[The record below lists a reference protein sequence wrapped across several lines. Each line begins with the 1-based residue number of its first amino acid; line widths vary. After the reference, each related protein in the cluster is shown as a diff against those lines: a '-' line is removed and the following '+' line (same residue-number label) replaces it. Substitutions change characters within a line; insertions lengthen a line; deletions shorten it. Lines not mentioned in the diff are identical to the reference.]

1 MNRLI
6 RCLPWLLLFL
16 AHGVL
21 AETAARIEFAVGGV
35 TAQAAS
41 GVVRTLA
48 RGDLVESGETVNTN
62 EGRAQL
68 RFTDGGFVSLYGG
81 SVFRIDDYRWAG
93 VNDGSERSFFSLL
106 KGALR
111 TVTGRVAKVNKK
123 AYLMS
128 TVVATIG
135 VRGTEYTMQL
145 QDMSLAGAVA
155 EGEIEVCN
163 AGGCLAVPAGQAYFV
178 AGPDVKPAISANQTF
193 LPPSA
198 PDALAAGVVSSTT
211 DSLTAVV
218 DGVGGLLGTTNDA
231 LFDTLQGTTGTL
243 VGATQDL
250 SGALLG
256 GGALGQTAQGVT
268 GAAGGAVGGAA
279 GAAGGA
285 TGGLIGGATGALG
298 GIVGGSGSTL
308 LNLGF

>member
-1 MNRLI
+1 MNMNRLTHF
-6 RCLPWLLLFL
+6 LPWLLLFL

-21 AETAARIEFAVGGV
+21 AETAARIEFVVGGV
-35 TAQAAS
+35 TAQTPAGAM
-41 GVVRTLA
+41 RTLA
-48 RGDLVESGETVNTN
+48 RGDVVESGETVNTN

-68 RFTDGGFVSLYGG
+68 RFTDGGFISLHAA
-81 SVFRIDDYRWAG
+81 SVFRIDEYRWAG
-93 VNDGSERSFFSLL
+93 VNDGSEKSFFSLL

-145 QDMSLAGAVA
+145 QDTSLAGAVA

-178 AGPDVKPAISANQTF
+178 AGPNVKPAISVNQTF

-198 PDALAAGVVSSTT
+198 PGATVLGATA
-211 DSLTAVV
+211 DSAKTVV
-218 DGVGGLLGTTNDA
+218 DGVGGLLGATNDA
-231 LFDTLQGTTGTL
+231 LFDTLQDTTGAL

-256 GGALGQTAQGVT
+256 GTAVNQPVQGVT
-268 GAAGGAVGGAA
+268 GAAGGAVGGAV
-279 GAAGGA
+279 GAVGGT
-285 TGGLIGGATGALG
+285 TGGVIGGTTGALG
-298 GIVGGSGSTL
+298 GIVGGTGGTL